1 MMLWV
6 RNHVGCLVHLGTVVS
21 NEAGHGVVREC
32 QRADHCLATRAMG
45 RSVLVKN

>member
-1 MMLWV
+1 MLGV

-21 NEAGHGVVREC
+21 NEAGHRVMEC